1 MDPLNPPDC
10 TDDAC
15 RFYKSKYEKYKAKYV
30 SLKEACDKYMPKYV
44 EKALQPMQTMQTV
57 QSMQSDVGGYRLELI
72 SGTYQPIETILTQV
86 RQFTDAEWE
95 KPERKTVDVRQSFVN
110 NYFSRFYVRY
120 KFVSVKGDDTLP
132 PVYCH
137 YMQPII
143 SDCMVG
149 FSLKKGM
156 PMIQTL
162 MLTMSPSENRS
173 VHKKSSYCEI
183 QWPAQSAT
191 ELHLEPCISSA
202 IFHSPPSLTK
212 FGKTIDDYLCISEI
226 VVHPDDTK
234 KGYMNILMCLAATF
248 ADQVLGRK
256 YFYLDAETMSHGQTS
271 TADLQTKV
279 YPSFGFEAIR
289 GKPNMMYAQIKD
301 IAGLGKCVDPKVKVK
316 DS

>member
-30 SLKEACDKYMPKYV
+30 SLKEACDKYMPQDV
-44 EKALQPMQTMQTV
+44 ERALQPL
-57 QSMQSDVGGYRLELI
+57 QSDAGGYRLELI
-72 SGTYQPIETILTQV
+72 SGTYQPIETILRNV
-86 RQFTDAEWE
+86 RRFADAEWE
-95 KPERKTVDVRQSFVN
+95 KPERKIVDVRQSFIN
-110 NYFSRFYVRY
+110 NYFSTFYVRY
-120 KFVSVKGDDTLP
+120 KFVSMKGKGDDTLP

-143 SDCMVG
+143 SDCMTG

-191 ELHLEPCISSA
+191 ALHLEPCISSA

-212 FGKTIDDYLCISEI
+212 FGGTIDDYLCISEI
-226 VVHPDDTK
+226 VVHPNDTG

-271 TADLQTKV
+271 TTDLQTKV
-279 YPSFGFEAIR
+279 YPSFGFEAIT
-289 GKPNMMYAQIKD
+289 GHPNMMYVRIKD
-301 IAGLGKCVDPKVKVK
+301 IAGLGKCVDPKVKVQ